1 MEQMTETRSGA
12 LAILAQQG
20 ALLRRNLRKPISIE
34 SKRIAIE
41 RMITLDFPHC
51 GAFFAEYS
59 SNISMTGMFIRTD
72 RIQPPGTV
80 AAFEFNLG
88 DGLSLISGEA
98 EVVWVRGRHEGPDRP
113 AGLGLRFIQLD
124 RESRELI
131 RRAVEKRS
139 RDSGSS
145 SELEESPPEAPNPIG
160 GGDAEAPPVVEAA
173 PVPRYS
179 YAGARA
185 VQTTGGR
192 WRWAVYAALGGLL
205 VGALSFLYQGGAPEA
220 AAADVE
226 RSAATGAEEAATAI
240 AEASRAL
247 RAPAEQR
254 PAVPPETSLGSPQ
267 RGASVTEIEP
277 SSAEIVDAVVAWA
290 EAWSMQRVDTY
301 LSSYAESYQPPGGM
315 SFAQWSALRRDRIS
329 GPLRIEV
336 AITDLEVQLL
346 GAERARARFQQSYAS
361 DRYRD
366 STRKIL
372 DLVFERG
379 QWRIHKER

>member
-1 MEQMTETRSGA
+1 MTASGAAMEQMTETRSGA

-20 ALLRRNLRKPISIE
+20 ALLRRNLREPITIE
-34 SKRIAIE
+34 SRRIAIE

-80 AAFEFNLG
+80 AAFEFNIG

-113 AGLGLRFIQLD
+113 AGLGLRFVRLD
-124 RESRELI
+124 KECRELI

-145 SELEESPPEAPNPIG
+145 SEVEAPPAEASTPID

-173 PVPRYS
+173 PMPRHS

-185 VQTTGGR
+185 VQSTGGR
-192 WRWAVYAALGGLL
+192 WRWVVYAALAGLL
-205 VGALSFLYQGGAPEA
+205 AGALSFLYQGGAPEVA
-220 AAADVE
+220 AAGVGQAT
-226 RSAATGAEEAATAI
+226 AASAEEAATAV
-240 AEASRAL
+240 AERSR
-247 RAPAEQR
+247 
-254 PAVPPETSLGSPQ
+254 
-267 RGASVTEIEP
+267 RGAAATEIEP
-277 SSAEIVDAVVAWA
+277 SPAEVVDTVVAWA

-301 LSSYAESYQPPGGM
+301 LSFYAESYQPPGAM
-315 SFAQWSALRRDRIS
+315 SFTQWSALRRDRIS
-329 GPLRIEV
+329 GPRRIEV

-346 GAERARARFQQSYAS
+346 GAERAWARFQQSYAS

-366 STRKIL
+366 SSRKIL
-372 DLVFERG
+372 GLVLERG
-379 QWRIHKER
+379 QWRIHEERSER